1 MSFQFQSIRL
11 ENKNVEKI
19 FEVMLICT
27 NMVAHTLYNISFHYY
42 CNTSDTLSIPSNSEL
57 KNSLIKNTFVDL
69 TTYPAKMPRRY

>member
-1 MSFQFQSIRL
+1 MKFQSQTC
-11 ENKNVEKI
+11 KQNVEKI

-27 NMVAHTLYNISFHYY
+27 NMMVAHTLYNISVHYY

-69 TTYPAKMPRRY
+69 TTYSAKMP